1 MADTSINSQAGLAM
15 MQGQN
20 IATPRLAK
28 GANDAQIT
36 KTAKEFESM
45 VISQM
50 LQPMFAGLSTEA
62 PFGGGNAEAM
72 WRSTLVDEMAKE
84 ITKSG
89 GIGIANDIAKEMLK
103 MQEIGNHGR

>member
-1 MADTSINSQAGLAM
+1 MSDVSLNSQASLAM

-20 IATPRLAK
+20 IAAPRVAK
-28 GANDAQIT
+28 GVNQAQVD
-36 KTAKEFESM
+36 KMAQNFESM

-50 LQPMFAGLSTEA
+50 LQPMFSSLSTEA

-84 ITKSG
+84 MTKSG
-89 GIGIANDIAKEMLK
+89 GIGIADNIAKEMLK
-103 MQEIGNHGR
+103 MQEMGNNGR